1 MVSASTLL
9 KKFANVNHSVIDS
22 YEFTQNFNGEDILKI
37 NLHPY
42 KTYANRCPVC
52 GCRCKVY
59 DRSKCTR
66 MWRALDCGGVIIE
79 LYSPTCRVDCPEH
92 GVKTASVPW
101 AFHDSGFTK
110 DFDMMATFLAMNI
123 NRSVTAEFLRCDWH
137 TVMRCISRA
146 RAYIEPDLKKR
157 YAGLVNIGIDET
169 SYRKGHSYVTVV
181 VNHDT
186 NTVVWCAPGH
196 STEVL
201 SRFFEELTQ
210 EQRLNIKC
218 VSGDGAKW
226 IDACIEKYIP
236 HAWRCVD
243 SFHVVTWAMEA
254 LNELRKESWRD
265 AYSNQKKLTLELK
278 RGNGR
283 HGKQDKASLKLS

>member
-1 MVSASTLL
+1 MVSASTVL

-22 YEFTQNFNGEDILKI
+22 YEFTQNVNGEDILKI

-210 EQRLNIKC
+210 
-218 VSGDGAKW
+218 
-226 IDACIEKYIP
+226 
-236 HAWRCVD
+236 
-243 SFHVVTWAMEA
+243 
-254 LNELRKESWRD
+254 
-265 AYSNQKKLTLELK
+265 
-278 RGNGR
+278 
-283 HGKQDKASLKLS
+283 